1 MFPPGSVYT
10 LKRISCL
17 PPLHDFRSFFLSQ
30 LRREGVQLPNG
41 NALPPLFEFTELE
54 LSANPRLVSFPLP
67 SGTAGGEG
75 KAGRGGGG
83 SGAAAVASRQEAGVE
98 QA

>member
-1 MFPPGSVYT
+1 MFLTGGMFI
-10 LKRISCL
+10 LKRTACL
-17 PPLHDFRSFFLSQ
+17 PPLRHFRSFVLSQ

-54 LSANPRLVSFPLP
+54 LSANPRLVSFLLP
-67 SGTAGGEG
+67 SGTPGDG